1 MCQLQQACHESFACC
16 REGAASCATTS
27 LPVPA
32 FHSLSDFRTALDR
45 YRRPDGLRRTVEVA
59 IVVLLAFQAARL
71 AWLLLPPAPLGA
83 PVIDAATVI
92 REQPGR
98 LAIDAFYP
106 DHGAAIAAIAA
117 SADASGLRLFA
128 VRPAPAGGSA
138 IIAMREGPQR
148 SYTTGEAVAP
158 GVTLAAVQADHV
170 VLDSRGRRSELRF
183 TKPDARPAPTRPTA
197 AQAAPPLAHTAP
209 TSAAAADTADAAI
222 DPAQLLAQMGL
233 RPDETDGRI
242 TGYTVIP
249 RGDGAVL
256 RQAGLQA
263 GDVLLSVNNEALDAE
278 RYAELANSLSG
289 ASSISLTYRRDGQ
302 IRSATLQA
310 KTP

>member
-1 MCQLQQACHESFACC
+1 
-16 REGAASCATTS
+16 

-32 FHSLSDFRTALDR
+32 LPSIPDVRAALDR
-45 YRRPDGLRRTVEVA
+45 FGKPDGLRRMVEVA
-59 IVVLLAFQAARL
+59 IIVLLAFQAARL
-71 AWLLLPPAPLGA
+71 AWLLLPPVPLGA
-83 PVIDAATVI
+83 PAVDAATAL
-92 REQPGR
+92 RGQPGR

-106 DHGAAIAAIAA
+106 DDSATAAV
-117 SADASGLRLFA
+117 STDASGLQLFA
-128 VRPAPAGGSA
+128 VRPASAGGSA
-138 IIAMREGPQR
+138 IIAMPEAPQR
-148 SYTTGEAVAP
+148 AFTVGEALAP
-158 GVTLAAVQADHV
+158 GLILAEVQSDHV
-170 VLDSRGRRSELRF
+170 VLDQAGRRSELRF
-183 TKPDARPAPTRPTA
+183 AKADARPTPARPT
-197 AQAAPPLAHTAP
+197 PAH
-209 TSAAAADTADAAI
+209 AAAVPAASASAPAAGTPAAEI

-263 GDVLLSVNNEALDAE
+263 GDVLLSVNNEALTAE
-278 RYAELANSLSG
+278 RYAGLAQSLGG

>member
-1 MCQLQQACHESFACC
+1 M
-16 REGAASCATTS
+16 
-27 LPVPA
+27 PA
-32 FHSLSDFRTALDR
+32 FHSLPDVRTALDR
-45 YRRPDGLRRTVEVA
+45 FRRPDGLRRAVEVA

-83 PVIDAATVI
+83 PPINAATVI
-92 REQPGR
+92 REQPGH
-98 LAIDAFYP
+98 LAIDAFHP
-106 DHGAAIAAIAA
+106 DLSAAIAA
-117 SADASGLRLFA
+117 SADASGLCLFA

-148 SYTTGEAVAP
+148 SYTVGEAVAP
-158 GVTLAAVQADHV
+158 GVILAEVHAGHV
-170 VLDSRGRRSELRF
+170 VLDSGGRRSELRF
-183 TKPDARPAPTRPTA
+183 AKVAARPAPARPTPVHTASA
-197 AQAAPPLAHTAP
+197 ATPTTPAAAPATDTPDP
-209 TSAAAADTADAAI
+209 TI

-278 RYAELANSLSG
+278 RYAELANSLTG
-289 ASSISLTYRRDGQ
+289 ASSISHTYRRDGQ